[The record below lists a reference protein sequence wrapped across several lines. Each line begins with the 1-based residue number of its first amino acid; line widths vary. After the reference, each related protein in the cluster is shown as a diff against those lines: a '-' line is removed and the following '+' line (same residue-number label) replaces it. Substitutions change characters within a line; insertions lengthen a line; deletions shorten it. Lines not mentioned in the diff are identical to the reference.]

1 MKVTVITVCL
11 NSEKSIERTIKSVI
25 NQDYKNVQY
34 IIIDGGSKD
43 STVSI
48 INKYKDSIE
57 KIVSEKDDGIYTAIN
72 KGIKFADGDIISILH
87 SDDIFFNKNILS
99 EVVQH
104 FKNNKFLDCIIG
116 TTLMKNKLNNQ
127 ILRKYSPINFKK
139 WMMYLGI
146 SPPHP
151 SMFLRSFV
159 YKKHGLYKENYR
171 IASDF
176 DFYLRVLFINKINYK
191 LMDNKYVI
199 MNYGGASTK
208 SFNSNIVASK
218 EILNSFRENNIY
230 NNYLLILLRFPFKI
244 FQFIFKK

>member
-87 SDDIFFNKNILS
+87 ADDIYFNKNILS
-99 EVVQH
+99 EVVQN

-116 TTLMKNKLNNQ
+116 TTLMKKKFNDQ
-127 ILRKYSPINFKK
+127 ILRKYSPVNFKK

-151 SMFLRSFV
+151 SMFLRGFV
-159 YKKHGLYKENYR
+159 YKKYGLYKENYR

-176 DFYLRVLFINKINYK
+176 DFYLRILFINKIKYK
-191 LMDNKYVI
+191 LMDNKYII

-208 SFNSNIVASK
+208 SFNSNIIASK
-218 EILNSFRENNIY
+218 EILKSFRENNIY
-230 NNYLLILLRFPFKI
+230 NNFLLILMRFPFKI
-244 FQFIFKK
+244 FQYIFKK